1 MNVLGRLQI
10 MSERRTTY
18 LSCPL
23 PIMVHSHHLLIS
35 TSIVCLTGMFKKKSS
50 SVRFQIFTYFSP
62 LLLFPSQN
70 RFHLPHSNPGWLG
83 SQTPDLNTE
92 SPHVIST
99 LNTWIHHLV
108 STFQIDALRIDTVKH
123 VRKEFWKGFMESAGV
138 ACLGEVLNGDPTYLA
153 RYQREVMGS
162 IFDFATYWHIQ

>member
-1 MNVLGRLQI
+1 MCVTNYILLASFLPFSSQSNV
-10 MSERRTTY
+10 
-18 LSCPL
+18 
-23 PIMVHSHHLLIS
+23 
-35 TSIVCLTGMFKKKSS
+35 
-50 SVRFQIFTYFSP
+50 
-62 LLLFPSQN
+62 
-70 RFHLPHSNPGWLG
+70 HLPYPNPGWVG

-123 VRKEFWKGFMESAGV
+123 VRKDFWKGFIESAGV

-153 RYQREVMGS
+153 LYQREAMGS